1 MNIRIG
7 TQLALGF
14 AVPSVLIV
22 VMAVVAFHS
31 FQKVNNAN
39 IAIVRAAAIETLAK
53 DVVAKRIAKR
63 FAIRNIVLK
72 GKPADF
78 KANDKAQAGMI
89 DDLSAV
95 AGRAAGNSQ
104 MMAIIG
110 DLTALSETINQR
122 DDLQISSARQSPDQ
136 TLLAFRGKKATGL
149 ASGVLASL
157 KANGSDIP
165 HEADMSKNLV
175 GLSEAASLAASE
187 DFAAAYRSGILAS
200 SIALGLALLFSAIIA
215 AMLGRHI
222 ARRLNRVRDA
232 LNAVVRDDV
241 NELTRA
247 FRSIAKGDLTAT
259 FVSNR
264 MRIDDRAGD
273 EIGELTQSYNELTD
287 ALSTMG
293 EEFKFTTDRLSDV
306 IRSVQ
311 SGASELSNA
320 GAQVNAS
327 TNEADIAVQ
336 LISTSIESV
345 AHDARDQSRRIGE
358 ASSALEELSR
368 ASTQIASGAADQAGA
383 VQAAADAVTEMN
395 AQIAGLASLGE
406 ALAVAA
412 RVATKEAALG
422 TNAVQLTADT
432 MRDLRTQTSDTQ
444 VAMQALEERSVA
456 VVEIVNTIDEIADQT
471 NLLALNAA
479 IEAARAGEHGRGFA
493 VVADEVRKLA
503 ERAARSTKEIGQILN
518 AIRRETETVAS
529 AMQRSSSAME
539 DGMTRADHATAAL
552 QAVGTAITSAT
563 HTAEEMA
570 VRAEQMKA
578 SSIQLAENL
587 SSVSAVVDEN
597 ATATNQM
604 NITAGTITGAIVPVA
619 LTARQQSETA
629 AEVATSGVELAAQVA
644 QMGSASELVR
654 TQAEKLRALT
664 DSFTVSE
671 AGRLPSLS
679 GSAAGALQ
687 SLVGAAR

>member
-7 TQLALGF
+7 MQLALGF

-22 VMAVVAFHS
+22 VVAGGALYS
-31 FQKVNNAN
+31 FQKIDNAN

-53 DVVAKRIAKR
+53 DIVGKRTAKR

-72 GKPADF
+72 GNPADF

-89 DDLSAV
+89 DDINAV
-95 AGRAAGNSQ
+95 AARAAGNSQ
-104 MMAIIG
+104 MTATIR
-110 DLTALSETINQR
+110 DLSALSETINQR
-122 DDLQISSARQSPDQ
+122 DDLQIGSARQSPDQ

-157 KANGSDIP
+157 TANGADIP
-165 HEADMSKNLV
+165 READLSKKLV
-175 GLSEAASLAASE
+175 ELAEATSLAANE
-187 DFAAAYRSGILAS
+187 NFAATYRFGIVAG
-200 SIALGLALLFSAIIA
+200 SIALGLALLMSGIIA
-215 AMLGRHI
+215 AMLGRRI
-222 ARRLNRVRDA
+222 TRRLNRVRDA
-232 LNAVVRDDV
+232 LNAVVSDDV
-241 NELTRA
+241 NELTSA
-247 FRSIAKGDLTAT
+247 FRSMARGDLTAK
-259 FVSNR
+259 FVSDR
-264 MRIDDRAGD
+264 IRIDDRASD
-273 EIGELTQSYNELTD
+273 EIGELTQSYNELVG

-293 EEFKFTTDRLSDV
+293 EEFTFTAERLSDV

-320 GAQVNAS
+320 GVQVSAS
-327 TNEADIAVQ
+327 TSQADIAVQ

-345 AHDARDQSRRIGE
+345 ANDARDQSRRIGE

-368 ASTQIASGAADQAGA
+368 ASKQIATGAADQAGA
-383 VQAAADAVTEMN
+383 VQAAANAVTEMN
-395 AQIAGLASLGE
+395 AQIAGLATLGE

-412 RVATKEAALG
+412 RVATKQAAMG

-432 MRDLRTQTSDTQ
+432 MLDLRTQTSDTQ
-444 VAMQALEERSVA
+444 VAMQALEERSAA
-456 VVEIVNTIDEIADQT
+456 VVEIVTTIDEIADQT

-493 VVADEVRKLA
+493 VVADEIRKLA

-539 DGMTRADHATAAL
+539 DGMTRVDHATAAL

-604 NITAGTITGAIVPVA
+604 NITTGTITDAIVPVA

-664 DSFTVSE
+664 DTFTVSE
-671 AGRLPSLS
+671 AGHLPSLS
-679 GSAAGALQ
+679 RSGTA
-687 SLVGAAR
+687 LVGTAR